1 LLGIAN
7 KDKDKLH
14 NFIRLVDYMTI
25 EVLVDINFAS
35 VKTFMD
41 EMRKERK
48 TGLFNISI
56 NEQQMTFMPDEE
68 EILDLIETTL
78 KDMIEIVR
86 GIPRFIREFKEYL
99 KFNQGEDDRMDNI
112 ADIGKIITR
121 SVEYIAIKSEMQEK
135 VKVDFTVAAAYVEEN
150 YKKVR

>member
-1 LLGIAN
+1 MNQIRQEAEERAYLLSVAN

-78 KDMIEIVR
+78 KDMIEIVK
-86 GIPRFIREFKEYL
+86 GIPRFIR
-99 KFNQGEDDRMDNI
+99 
-112 ADIGKIITR
+112 
-121 SVEYIAIKSEMQEK
+121 
-135 VKVDFTVAAAYVEEN
+135 
-150 YKKVR
+150 

>member
-1 LLGIAN
+1 MLGIAN

-68 EILDLIETTL
+68 ETLDLIETALGT
-78 KDMIEIVR
+78 
-86 GIPRFIREFKEYL
+86 
-99 KFNQGEDDRMDNI
+99 
-112 ADIGKIITR
+112 
-121 SVEYIAIKSEMQEK
+121 
-135 VKVDFTVAAAYVEEN
+135 
-150 YKKVR
+150 